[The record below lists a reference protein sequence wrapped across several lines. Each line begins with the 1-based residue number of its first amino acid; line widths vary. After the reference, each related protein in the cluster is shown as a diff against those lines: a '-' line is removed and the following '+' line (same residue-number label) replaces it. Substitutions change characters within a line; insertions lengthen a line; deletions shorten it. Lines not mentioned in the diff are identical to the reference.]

1 MKRDL
6 DLMRDLLL
14 KVEEATIGDV
24 ERNPWQVFSSSGTPS
39 QVVIYHV
46 RLLLERKL
54 LHSQSINLEGQ
65 NQDGTPT
72 AKFLPDALT
81 DEGHEFLETIRDPE
95 VWRKTKEGTYKIG
108 SFGIDVIKDLAKG
121 FLKTEIK
128 KLTGLEVGD

>member
-14 KVEEATIGDV
+14 KVEEATIGDI
-24 ERNPWQVFSSSGTPS
+24 ERNPWQVFLSSGQPS
-39 QVVIYHV
+39 EVVIYHV
-46 RLLLERKL
+46 RLLLERKW
-54 LHSQSINLEGQ
+54 LHSESINLESR
-65 NQDGTPT
+65 NRDGTPA

-95 VWRKTKEGTYKIG
+95 VWRKTKDGANKIG
-108 SFGIDVIKDLAKG
+108 SYGIDLIKDLAKG

-128 KLTGLEVGD
+128 KRTGLEIG